1 MATDRLQPVVTSQD
15 YGNSQRIEN
24 LPNAVDPQ
32 QPTTLAQAQEL
43 LGLKQDNM
51 SAGSGITVDGTTINV
66 DLAVSGTDYGTLILS
81 GTNYASLNGTY
92 LLAPFK
98 GSLSY
103 SGTSLDLDVG
113 GNYNVYYKDNGGGV
127 WAVIAKRD
135 TDNIHNN
142 SSVGESNGSWISVLT
157 SVDPTSIT
165 EDYNNFIPNYQ
176 SVDYDFI
183 TYSSEQD
190 DLGNG
195 TVSSTASAVTYA
207 SGNTPAGLIFE
218 NDKLAIDF
226 ADDVGDAES
235 TNVLPASV
243 AVTAINEAEAR
254 ASQAQNTTF
263 SNAIAQLAG
272 NPAKVQSAVEALKSL
287 ADSISN
293 TVSNNQSTASTE
305 YLNIDLLQQAV
316 GSTFQHMGITHA
328 SLSDNTT
335 AKGLINELAALV
347 AGLRADT
354 VATFGID
361 AGTQVVPTGDNV
373 SVGVTIM
380 QAINQLDEAIGAIQG
395 DLTSRLPAVDQYH
408 SGLQYPLT
416 ADQLAG
422 TEAVDEVKY
431 DVIDAN
437 TGAVLM
443 HWSTDL
449 TSFTLP
455 TTMLVDYGEAGH
467 VGAGVYVRD
476 PATGFIARVTW
487 LDEDAE
493 VQKNGLMQVR
503 YGGAI
508 AGAEFAITSVDNT
521 IVGSEPIGFANV
533 RAVIIGQRTI
543 DETKIEPGFLNKID
557 IKTDKHVQEVET
569 DASGYVTVTHGL
581 DTEEFVVQVW
591 SNPVTGTKEVVT
603 AEISDPT
610 STSVVV
616 GGLPST
622 RYKVVIIG

>member
-1 MATDRLQPVVTSQD
+1 MSTNRSQPVVTNQD
-15 YGNSQRIEN
+15 FGNAQRIEN

-32 QPTTLAQAQEL
+32 HPLTLAQALEL
-43 LGLKQDNM
+43 LGLKQDNLTG
-51 SAGSGITVDGTTINV
+51 GSGVSLDGTTVNV
-66 DLAVSGTDYGTLILS
+66 DLAVSGTDYGTLVLS

-92 LLAPFK
+92 TLAPFK

-127 WAVIAKRD
+127 WAVVAKRD

-142 SSVGESNGSWISVLT
+142 QSVGESNGSWIAVLT
-157 SVDPTSIT
+157 SVDPTSIDA
-165 EDYNNFIPNYQ
+165 DYNNFIPNYQ
-176 SVDYDFI
+176 AVDFSFI

-195 TVSSTASAVTYA
+195 TVSSAASEVTYA

-226 ADDVGDAES
+226 AENIGDAES

-272 NPAKVQSAVEALKSL
+272 NPGKVQSALEAVKALI
-287 ADSISN
+287 DSVSN
-293 TVSNNQSTASTE
+293 TVSNNQSTAATE
-305 YLNIDLLQQAV
+305 YGHIDALQQAL
-316 GSTFQHMGITHA
+316 GSAVQNMGVTHE
-328 SLSDNTT
+328 SLSNDAT
-335 AKGLINELAALV
+335 AKELLNELATLV
-347 AGLRADT
+347 AALRADT

-361 AGTQVVPTGDNV
+361 AGTQVTPTGDNV

-395 DLTSRLPAVDQYH
+395 DLTSRLPAVDHYH

-431 DVIDAN
+431 DVVDPE
-437 TGAVLM
+437 TDAVLM

-449 TSFTLP
+449 SSCTTPKTL
-455 TTMLVDYGEAGH
+455 LVDYGVAGH

-476 PATGFIARVTW
+476 PATGFLSRVTW
-487 LDEDAE
+487 LDEDSEIQRNAI
-493 VQKNGLMQVR
+493 MQIR

-508 AGAEFAITSVDNT
+508 AGAEFAISSPDDT
-521 IVGSEPIGFANV
+521 IVGAEPIGFNNI
-533 RAVIIGQRTI
+533 RAVIVGQSTI
-543 DETKIEPGFLNKID
+543 DTSKLSPELNQEID
-557 IKTDKHVQEVET
+557 LKTDKFVDTVTT
-569 DASGYVTVTHGL
+569 DASGYVIVTHDL
-581 DTEEFVVQVW
+581 ATADFVAQVW
-591 SNPVTGTKEVVT
+591 TTTGVVELVT
-603 AEISDPT
+603 AEISNPT
-610 STSVVV
+610 STQVVI
-616 GGLPST
+616 GAAPST
-622 RYKVVIIG
+622 TYKVVIIG